1 MCKLRKMNKFLIL
14 ATTLD
19 INLSVFEKQGTS
31 RWEKEINTI
40 VDTKPHSYKLNDGK
54 WCRYYQLQLVKDA
67 EEIKKVGR
75 PTKHTL
81 QTLRKIN
88 TVKRRLKHEDVS
100 LKHIVNTTRTRQKT
114 DKFSY

>member
-1 MCKLRKMNKFLIL
+1 MNKFLIL

-54 WCRYYQLQLVKDA
+54 WCRYYQLRV
-67 EEIKKVGR
+67 
-75 PTKHTL
+75 
-81 QTLRKIN
+81 
-88 TVKRRLKHEDVS
+88 
-100 LKHIVNTTRTRQKT
+100 
-114 DKFSY
+114 

>member
-1 MCKLRKMNKFLIL
+1 MNKFLIL

-81 QTLRKIN
+81 QTLRKTN

-100 LKHIVNTTRTRQKT
+100 LKNIVNTTRTRQKT